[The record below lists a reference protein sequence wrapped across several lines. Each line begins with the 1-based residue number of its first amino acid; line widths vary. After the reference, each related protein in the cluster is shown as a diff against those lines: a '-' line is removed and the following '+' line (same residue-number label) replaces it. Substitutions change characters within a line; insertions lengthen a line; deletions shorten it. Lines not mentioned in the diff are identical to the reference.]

1 MKTYG
6 YYPGCSVRSSSKAY
20 ERSLLLVM
28 KSLGAQLKEID
39 DWNCCGATAYFGT
52 DKKMATAIAGRNLSL
67 AEQQKMDD
75 VVIPCTGC
83 YLTLRKSQDYLKDH
97 KGDKVHEA
105 MLGAGLKGGE
115 RVALRHPAEVI
126 HNDIGVEAV
135 KKQVKRQL
143 KGLKVASYYGCQL
156 VRPYEDVDDAYHP
169 MILDDIMTACG
180 AEAVEYP
187 YKTRCCG
194 GALTGTV
201 EEVGLRLVYIL
212 LAEMH
217 KRGANAV
224 VTMCPLCHFNLDAYQ
239 KKVVSKF
246 GAEYK
251 KTFKKEYKPLP
262 ILHFT
267 QVMGW
272 AFGYKSKELG
282 LGDIMVEPKS
292 LLAAS

>member
-1 MKTYG
+1 M
-6 YYPGCSVRSSSKAY
+6 
-20 ERSLLLVM
+20 
-28 KSLGAQLKEID
+28 
-39 DWNCCGATAYFGT
+39 
-52 DKKMATAIAGRNLSL
+52 
-67 AEQQKMDD
+67 
-75 VVIPCTGC
+75 
-83 YLTLRKSQDYLKDH
+83 
-97 KGDKVHEA
+97 
-105 MLGAGLKGGE
+105 
-115 RVALRHPAEVI
+115 
-126 HNDIGVEAV
+126 
-135 KKQVKRQL
+135 RQ
-143 KGLKVASYYGCQL
+143 Y
-156 VRPYEDVDDAYHP
+156 RPRP
-169 MILDDIMTACG
+169 R
-180 AEAVEYP
+180 P
-187 YKTRCCG
+187 RCG

-239 KKVVSKF
+239 KKVVKTF